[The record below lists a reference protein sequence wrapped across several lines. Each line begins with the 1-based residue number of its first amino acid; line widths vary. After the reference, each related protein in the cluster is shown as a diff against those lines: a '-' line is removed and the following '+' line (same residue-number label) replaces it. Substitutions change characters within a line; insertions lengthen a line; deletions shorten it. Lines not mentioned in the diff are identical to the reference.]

1 MDLLQ
6 ILSQVCGIMA
16 RDLESKCP
24 KNKVYDGGKSAPV
37 VIHMLTKSIYF
48 KPKSMVEKIV
58 PSKEKYE

>member
-1 MDLLQ
+1 
-6 ILSQVCGIMA
+6 MA